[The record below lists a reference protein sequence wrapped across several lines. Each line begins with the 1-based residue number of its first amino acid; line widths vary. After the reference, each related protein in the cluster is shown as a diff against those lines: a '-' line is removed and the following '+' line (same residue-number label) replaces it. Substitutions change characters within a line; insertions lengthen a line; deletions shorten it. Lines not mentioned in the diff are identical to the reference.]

1 MVSRFVPVI
10 EPMSGTLLLPSEQLN
25 VSARPAPNR
34 ADPQWGSD
42 LLERTGRWEGGG
54 RRLPFLSREAL
65 PLTVRRLS
73 RRIFRE
79 DFKNAGE

>member
-42 LLERTGRWEGGG
+42 LLERTGRWEGG
-54 RRLPFLSREAL
+54 RSSAPVPFA
-65 PLTVRRLS
+65 
-73 RRIFRE
+73 
-79 DFKNAGE
+79 